1 MQYYGTL
8 GPSCGDEKILE
19 NMFRAGMTGI
29 RLNLSHGDLD
39 KSSHWLELLREAAMK
54 AGIKGAPQILIDLQ
68 GPELRLGRN
77 GITCELE
84 SGETVQLVSM
94 GAAGQVRGESIQQA
108 CDGAA
113 GQMQEELTQWTCDG
127 VVGQVQEEPT
137 QRACDGAAGQVCGES
152 TQTNLEKEAEHR
164 GAAKLCIPVPDMLL
178 YHVEAGDRI
187 LVDDGKIELL
197 VKKVSGRSAAT
208 AALNI
213 AAAQMDTTG
222 TTGAAIP
229 ANTLAVNTAG
239 AQMDTAGM
247 IGAAVPANIV
257 AVNTAA
263 AQMDTTEITDAAA
276 PAPEAAANTV
286 TANTT
291 ASNITESPSDT
302 AVTTAAATGAA
313 APATAPTPAVL
324 PVSVSAVVVRP
335 GTLKP
340 GKSLAVIG
348 KELPMPTLTDS
359 DRKNI
364 GMAAEYGV
372 TGVMLPFVRNR
383 EDLLTLRSALQA
395 AGAEKVEIFAK
406 IENMQGVHA
415 IDELLPWCDQI
426 VIARGDLGNAM
437 PLWKLPGIQKQL
449 AASCRAKKKP
459 FMVVTQ
465 MLDSMHERAV
475 PTRAEVL
482 DIYNAVLDGAAS
494 VMLTGETAA
503 GRYPVEAMEYLVRTG
518 EEAVKDRAC
527 EADR

>member
-39 KSSHWLELLREAAMK
+39 KSSHWLELLREAAKK

-94 GAAGQVRGESIQQA
+94 GAAGQVCEESIQQKSIQQA
-108 CDGAA
+108 CDEAA
-113 GQMQEELTQWTCDG
+113 
-127 VVGQVQEEPT
+127 GQVQEEPT
-137 QRACDGAAGQVCGES
+137 QRARDGAAGQAQEEPTQRTCDGAVGQVCGKT
-152 TQTNLEKEAEHR
+152 TQTDLEKEAESEHR
-164 GAAKLCIPVPDMLL
+164 EATKLCIPVPDMLL

-197 VKKVSGRSAAT
+197 VKKVSGRSAAAAAVNTVAALKDTEAIGT
-208 AALNI
+208 AA
-213 AAAQMDTTG
+213 
-222 TTGAAIP
+222 P
-229 ANTLAVNTAG
+229 ANTVALNTAAVQMNTAG
-239 AQMDTAGM
+239 TGAVASPATTA
-247 IGAAVPANIV
+247 VANTIT
-257 AVNTAA
+257 ASTTAA
-263 AQMDTTEITDAAA
+263 NSTK
-276 PAPEAAANTV
+276 
-286 TANTT
+286 
-291 ASNITESPSDT
+291 SPSDT
-302 AVTTAAATGAA
+302 AAA
-313 APATAPTPAVL
+313 APPLAVL

-335 GTLKP
+335 GLLKP
-340 GKSLAVIG
+340 GKSLAIIG

-527 EADR
+527 KADQ